1 MNQMNTPRL
10 LAVATAA
17 VLWVAIG
24 ATPAA
29 AQEDARWLPLTG
41 CWQPLAPIAEDGSEA
56 PETELLCVTT
66 NAQGGVDMNSYEGTE
81 LLGTVTMFADGQSRS
96 VEREGCTGSESAQFA
111 EDRRFITV
119 QNDYTCEGELEGR
132 TAGLIAMVTPYEWI
146 NVQVFDADGEDAA
159 GVMRYTRADDQV
171 VEAAGITVDG
181 DRALAVSRARMAVA
195 RELTV
200 GDIIAASTVVHPK
213 ALEAWVVE
221 QGDLMP
227 VDADDLMRMA
237 KANVPESVIDMAV
250 ATSHPTR
257 FAIQQG
263 QQVEGRS
270 DRYDRRRRRL
280 GFFPGSFGYLGWTR
294 HGGYG
299 YGYGFSPYAY
309 SSLYGYGYGYGGY
322 GYGNYYGSYGYR
334 PVIVVP
340 NNTRNNG
347 GRAINGRGYSR
358 GSNAGGSVGRPAT
371 RRDTGSA
378 VSSGGR
384 SSGGAAASSR
394 GTSTRRSGSA
404 RKAKR
409 RGGGSD
415 LF

>member
-1 MNQMNTPRL
+1 MNKINTPRFL
-10 LAVATAA
+10 TVAAA
-17 VLWVAIG
+17 AALWVAIG

-41 CWQPLAPIAEDGSEA
+41 CWQPLAPIAEDGAEMPEA
-56 PETELLCVTT
+56 ELLCVTT

-81 LLGTVTMFADGQSRS
+81 LLGTVTMFADGQARS
-96 VEREGCTGSESAQFA
+96 VEREGCTGTETAQFA

-119 QNDYTCEGELEGR
+119 ENAYTCDGEFEGR

-146 NVQVFDADGEDAA
+146 NVQIFDADGDEAT
-159 GVMRYTRADDQV
+159 GVMRYTRADNRV
-171 VEAAGITVDG
+171 VEAAGITLDE
-181 DRALAVSRARMAVA
+181 DRALAVSRARMSVA

-227 VDADDLMRMA
+227 VDADDLLRMS
-237 KANVPESVIDMAV
+237 KANVPANVIDMAV

-270 DRYDRRRRRL
+270 DQYDRRRRRL

-299 YGYGFSPYAY
+299 YGYGYSPYGY
-309 SSLYGYGYGYGGY
+309 SSLYGYGYGGY
-322 GYGNYYGSYGYR
+322 GYGGYYNGGYR

-358 GSNAGGSVGRPAT
+358 GSSGGGTAGRPAT
-371 RRDTGSA
+371 RRNTGA
-378 VSSGGR
+378 ATSSGGR